1 MPTCVK
7 CSSQAAYWTIIDKK
21 NDLKEYCDACF
32 KKDDLA
38 GYKKEMDE
46 YQRRRIFGDTAK
58 G

>member
-7 CSSQAAYWTIIDKK
+7 CSSPSAYWTIIDKN
-21 NDLKEYCDACF
+21 NDLQEYCDACF

-46 YQRRRIFGDTAK
+46 YQKRRIFGDKA
-58 G
+58 